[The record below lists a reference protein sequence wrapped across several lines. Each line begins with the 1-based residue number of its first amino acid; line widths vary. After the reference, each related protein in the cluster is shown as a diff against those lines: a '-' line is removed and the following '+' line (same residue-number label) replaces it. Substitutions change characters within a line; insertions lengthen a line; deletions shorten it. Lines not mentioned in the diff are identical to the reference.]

1 MTGGMKYDI
10 ELPNASCII
19 EVDKAGGWVGNN
31 IIFLNAGIAFF
42 VWLLS
47 VFAVKKWLE
56 NKEAHREIA
65 DREEILRQIA
75 DNINGGVLT
84 LVNDAGFCIRYANDG
99 FLKLMF
105 CNAYFGLAGFI
116 SKVTATKPQ
125 GEPSEFFTA
134 TLPVSTSS
142 LS

>member
-1 MTGGMKYDI
+1 MI
-10 ELPNASCII
+10 
-19 EVDKAGGWVGNN
+19 KAGGWVGNN

-75 DNINGGVLT
+75 E
-84 LVNDAGFCIRYANDG
+84 
-99 FLKLMF
+99 
-105 CNAYFGLAGFI
+105 I
-116 SKVTATKPQ
+116 STEA
-125 GEPSEFFTA
+125 F
-134 TLPVSTSS
+134 
-142 LS
+142 

>member
-1 MTGGMKYDI
+1 M
-10 ELPNASCII
+10 
-19 EVDKAGGWVGNN
+19 
-31 IIFLNAGIAFF
+31 NAGIAFF

-99 FLKLMF
+99 FLKLIGYTREELE
-105 CNAYFGLAGFI
+105 NA
-116 SKVTATKPQ
+116 
-125 GEPSEFFTA
+125 PSESINETA
-134 TLPVSTSS
+134 GAMSAGVPIRRIGTLAQ
-142 LS
+142 

>member
-1 MTGGMKYDI
+1 MLLLTMRQWPMTGGMKYDI

-56 NKEAHREIA
+56 NKEAHRE
-65 DREEILRQIA
+65 DCRQGR
-75 DNINGGVLT
+75 N
-84 LVNDAGFCIRYANDG
+84 
-99 FLKLMF
+99 
-105 CNAYFGLAGFI
+105 
-116 SKVTATKPQ
+116 TA
-125 GEPSEFFTA
+125 SDCR
-134 TLPVSTSS
+134 
-142 LS
+142 

>member
-1 MTGGMKYDI
+1 M
-10 ELPNASCII
+10 
-19 EVDKAGGWVGNN
+19 
-31 IIFLNAGIAFF
+31 NAGIAFF

-99 FLKLMF
+99 FLKLIGYTREELENVPRF
-105 CNAYFGLAGFI
+105 EGAFDI
-116 SKVTATKPQ
+116 
-125 GEPSEFFTA
+125 
-134 TLPVSTSS
+134 
-142 LS
+142 